1 MLVQDQF
8 HDAFPPYPDRRVFR
22 VRFMDAPDLLAEC
35 SEIEHD
41 GHLWRMVRISSDDGN
56 LYEGHVK
63 VARSTFFQENVEL
76 ALEGNP
82 ATGRLR
88 ISQKL
93 AALETEDHADTEAST
108 ETEVPD
114 ETEAPTEPED
124 PVEPEPSA

>member
-1 MLVQDQF
+1 MGAMNQTPTMLVQDQY
-8 HDAFPPYPDRRVFR
+8 HDPFPSYPERRLFR

-35 SEIEHD
+35 SEVEHD

-63 VARSTFFQENVEL
+63 VAQTTFFPQDVEL

-82 ATGRLR
+82 TTGRLR

-93 AALETEDHADTEAST
+93 AAVEPGPPAEPEARA
-108 ETEVPD
+108 EP
-114 ETEAPTEPED
+114 EAPIE
-124 PVEPEPSA
+124 A